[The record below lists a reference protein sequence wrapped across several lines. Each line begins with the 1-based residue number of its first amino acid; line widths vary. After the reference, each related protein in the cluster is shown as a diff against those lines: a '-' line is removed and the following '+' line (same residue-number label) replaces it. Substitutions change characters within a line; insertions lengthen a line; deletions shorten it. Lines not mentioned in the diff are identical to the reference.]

1 LDFVGIDVGKRE
13 LHVVLLQGDRS
24 ASKTV
29 PNSPAGIAQ
38 LQTWLK
44 NRKTERV
51 HACLEATGGWSE
63 AVAIALSD
71 AGHVV
76 SLVNP
81 ARIKAFAQSEM
92 VRTKTDG
99 IDGALIAR
107 FCRLHKPEPWVS
119 PAPEILVLQGLVR
132 RHHSLIEM
140 KVEEE
145 NRSGA
150 PLIPA
155 PVKASIEA
163 TLAHLGREIDRVQR
177 EIERL
182 FEDYPTLRRQRE
194 LLISIPGIAETTAA
208 RILGEM
214 PNITEYRNVK
224 AVAAYAGLS
233 PRHYQSGITEHRSRL
248 AKTGN
253 AHLRNA
259 LYFPAISAIRFNP
272 RIRALAERL
281 SGRGLSKMAI
291 IGAAMRK
298 LITLAYGVLKSG
310 KPFNPAYEK
319 A

>member
-1 LDFVGIDVGKRE
+1 MDFVGIDVGKRE

-29 PNSPAGIAQ
+29 PNYPAGIAQ
-38 LQTWLK
+38 LQTWLT

-92 VRTKTDG
+92 VRTKPDG

-119 PAPEILVLQGLVR
+119 PAPAILVLQGLVR

-140 KVEEE
+140 KAEEQ

-163 TLAHLGREIDRVQR
+163 TLAHLRREIDRVQR

-182 FEDYPTLRRQRE
+182 F
-194 LLISIPGIAETTAA
+194 
-208 RILGEM
+208 
-214 PNITEYRNVK
+214 
-224 AVAAYAGLS
+224 
-233 PRHYQSGITEHRSRL
+233 
-248 AKTGN
+248 
-253 AHLRNA
+253 
-259 LYFPAISAIRFNP
+259 
-272 RIRALAERL
+272 
-281 SGRGLSKMAI
+281 RGLSDTSAAARVANFDSWHRGDNCSSDSGRDAEHHGVPERQSSRSLRWAI
-291 IGAAMRK
+291 ASP
-298 LITLAYGVLKSG
+298 L
-310 KPFNPAYEK
+310 PARNNR
-319 A
+319 ASQRNLSTSLRPV